1 MAAIARTSYQFQNW
15 QRDHILHD
23 IVMMIIYWTMMII
36 NWTMEDDH
44 ILDDDDILDNDDHI
58 LDDGG

>member
-36 NWTMEDDH
+36 
-44 ILDDDDILDNDDHI
+44 LDNDDHI
-58 LDDGG
+58 LGDGDHKLDNGG